1 MNVVVTTEANT
12 IKLGDMFIS
21 SFVQNMN
28 KNTNG
33 QLTFE
38 MMISG
43 EAGLSKGFNYLVK
56 ILLIRKTI

>member
-1 MNVVVTTEANT
+1 
-12 IKLGDMFIS
+12 
-21 SFVQNMN
+21 MN

-43 EAGLSKGFNYLVK
+43 EAGLNIGLNYLFCQL
-56 ILLIRKTI
+56 LLIRRTI

>member
-1 MNVVVTTEANT
+1 
-12 IKLGDMFIS
+12 
-21 SFVQNMN
+21 MN

-43 EAGLSKGFNYLVK
+43 EAGLDKGLNYLLK
-56 ILLIRKTI
+56 QLLLIRKAI